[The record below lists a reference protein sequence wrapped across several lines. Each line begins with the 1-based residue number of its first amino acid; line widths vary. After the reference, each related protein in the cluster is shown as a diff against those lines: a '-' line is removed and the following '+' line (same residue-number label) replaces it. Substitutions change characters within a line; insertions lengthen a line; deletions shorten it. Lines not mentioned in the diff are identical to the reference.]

1 MTEDGHTKPSAGDNP
16 AEPRYGTGPQVLRD
30 ALDVG
35 RFVVA
40 PGCYDSLG
48 ARLAE
53 LHGFPAVYMSGLA
66 VTASQ
71 LADPD
76 IELLSM
82 NEMVRQAG
90 LMASAVSIP
99 IIADADTGYGGLA
112 NVELLPRSV

>member
-1 MTEDGHTKPSAGDNP
+1 MTEHGYTEPSTGDTP
-16 AEPRYGTGPQVLRD
+16 EEPRSMTMPQVLRD

-35 RFVVA
+35 RLVVA

-71 LADPD
+71 LARPD
-76 IELLSM
+76 
-82 NEMVRQAG
+82 RAAFHG
-90 LMASAVSIP
+90 
-99 IIADADTGYGGLA
+99 
-112 NVELLPRSV
+112 